1 MSTRRKEISI
11 STSAGKLTVMTDV
24 DSPPTFSRTTA
35 EPRWLDDTEQA
46 VWRRYLSVMRLLP
59 DRLNSSLVHQHDLTL
74 IDYEVLAR
82 LSEAPRQRLRMTE
95 LAEGALL
102 SKSRLSH
109 QISRMEREG
118 LVRREPCETDG
129 RGFFAVLT
137 DAGWEKL
144 VSAAPTHV
152 ADVRKS
158 FIEPLSRE
166 QLDALGNALD
176 SIAAVLVR

>member
-1 MSTRRKEISI
+1 
-11 STSAGKLTVMTDV
+11 MTTD
-24 DSPPTFSRTTA
+24 DAPET
-35 EPRWLDDTEQA
+35 PRWLDDTEQA

-59 DRLNSSLVHQHDLTL
+59 DLLSASLVKSHDLTL

-82 LSEAPRQRLRMTE
+82 LSEAPQRRLRMTE

-109 QISRMEREG
+109 QISRMERDG

-137 DAGWEKL
+137 EQGWQKL
-144 VSAAPTHV
+144 LGAVPTHV

-158 FIEPLSRE
+158 FVDPLDRD
-166 QLDALGNALD
+166 QLVALGDALDTIAKALEG
-176 SIAAVLVR
+176 R

>member
-1 MSTRRKEISI
+1 MSADGTE
-11 STSAGKLTVMTDV
+11 D
-24 DSPPTFSRTTA
+24 PP
-35 EPRWLDDTEQA
+35 WLDETEQA
-46 VWRRYLSVMRLLP
+46 VWRQYISIMRLLP
-59 DRLNSSLVHQHDLTL
+59 DRLNASLTRGHGLTL

-82 LSEAPRQRLRMTE
+82 LSEAPLRRMRMTE

-109 QISRMEREG
+109 QISRMEKEG

-144 VSAAPTHV
+144 LAAVPTHV
-152 ADVRKS
+152 TDVRES
-158 FIEPLSRE
+158 FISPLGRE
-166 QLDALGNALD
+166 QLLALGEALNAIERGLEPG
-176 SIAAVLVR
+176 RN